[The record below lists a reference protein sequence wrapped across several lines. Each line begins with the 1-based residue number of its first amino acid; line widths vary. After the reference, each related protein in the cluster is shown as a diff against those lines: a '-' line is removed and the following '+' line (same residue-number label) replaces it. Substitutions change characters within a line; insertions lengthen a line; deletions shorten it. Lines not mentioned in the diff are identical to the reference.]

1 MIGGLA
7 GEKTRWTNTVH
18 DLGIQQ
24 TFIVGD
30 CLVAAGTISYVG
42 SFTAVYREELEKIW
56 RLNIKE

>member
-7 GEKTRWTNTVH
+7 GEKTRWTKTVH

-30 CLVAAGTISYVG
+30 CLVAAGAISYVG
-42 SFTAVYREELEKIW
+42 SFTAIYREELEKIW
-56 RLNIKE
+56 R